1 MFTIFLD
8 QLLRVSNNLAQQN
21 YVQVIDQLSRAA
33 NYPMIM
39 YLVNY
44 SRDKQ

>member
-21 YVQVIDQLSRAA
+21 YVQVIGQLSRTP